1 MSSRLARDSHGR
13 LVCIVTTPSPRL
25 EHGQR
30 FVVLGNQIE
39 CAGTGISFVGA
50 PTGRK
55 PEPIDRQPRPNEGRT
70 GTVRQTWPAEYP
82 DRAREL
88 HGQGLS
94 CPRVAA
100 ELGIPFGTAK
110 SWIWPVA
117 VGHTSP

>member
-30 FVVLGNQIE
+30 FLVLGNQIE
-39 CAGTGISFVGA
+39 CAGTRISFVGA
-50 PTGRK
+50 PTGRR
-55 PEPIDRQPRPNEGRT
+55 PEPIDQPRPARGCT
-70 GTVRQTWPAEYP
+70 GTVRQSWPADYP

-88 HGQGLS
+88 HADGLS
-94 CPRVAA
+94 CPTVAE
-100 ELGIPFGTAK
+100 ELGVPFATAK
-110 SWIWPVA
+110 TWIWPVA